1 MNQKNIFKLKSN
13 KGFTMQDLII
23 AITIFSIF
31 TGLICTLIVNIFIM
45 QAESN
50 AQEVATLYAVQIVEY
65 IDKIAFEDVTENLST
80 EVVEMF
86 NIPSGFNID
95 IKVTEYKT
103 STKSTKESGLK
114 TQANF
119 EEAEIRTDEY
129 GVYTKMVSTNISYTL
144 NKEEKNILI
153 NRLKI
158 REM

>member
-103 STKSTKESGLK
+103 STKSTKEI
-114 TQANF
+114 T
-119 EEAEIRTDEY
+119 TDEY
-129 GVYTKMVSTNISYTL
+129 DVYTKMVSTNISYTL

-158 REM
+158 REI

>member
-13 KGFTMQDLII
+13 NGFTMMDLII

-45 QAESN
+45 QAESK

-65 IDKIAFEDVTENLST
+65 IDKIAFEDVTNNLST

-86 NIPSGFNID
+86 DIPSVFNIN

-103 STKSTKESGLK
+103 NIKSTEVM
-114 TQANF
+114 
-119 EEAEIRTDEY
+119 TDEY
-129 GVYTKMVSTNISYTL
+129 DVYTKMVSTNISYTF